1 MLPERSLWRWLRCWK
16 APGVAALPIVVLL
29 AGPAEAHVFHQI
41 FELPD
46 TQLTKD
52 YAVLIRLIDYPYER
66 FELAEKVYRAEQR
79 VRLKPGGFRA
89 WLKRPLEPGMV
100 FKADYQLNR
109 WTGSLEAEA
118 RRLDQRYGTTLHQR
132 IETGL
137 RARNA
142 EAVKAAFREMFFY
155 LIRDLFEAIW
165 ARLEEPEA
173 PARLYE
179 FLSRYFSVSLES
191 FVNINHRAS
200 YLVLRATLDAVSRTL
215 GDPETGAPPVP
226 EVFQLHRARFL
237 RALEH
242 VLQVS

>member
-1 MLPERSLWRWLRCWK
+1 MATVL
-16 APGVAALPIVVLL
+16 IFVLL
-29 AGPAEAHVFHQI
+29 PGQADAHVFHQI

-52 YAVLIRLIDYPYER
+52 YVVLIRLIDYPHER
-66 FELAEKVYRAEQR
+66 FEVAGKVYRAEQR
-79 VRLKPGGFRA
+79 VRLKPGGVRT

-100 FKADYQLNR
+100 FKATYQVNR
-109 WTGSLEAEA
+109 WTGSLEEEA
-118 RRLDQRYGTTLHQR
+118 RRLDQRYGTTLHAR
-132 IETGL
+132 IEAGL

-142 EAVKAAFREMFFY
+142 EAVKVAFREMFFY
-155 LIRDLFEAIW
+155 LIRELFEAIG

-191 FVNINHRAS
+191 FVNINHRAT
-200 YLVLRATLDAVSRTL
+200 YLVLRATLDAVGRTL
-215 GDPETGAPPVP
+215 GDPETGTPPAP
-226 EVFQLHRARFL
+226 EVFQQQQARFL
-237 RALEH
+237 RTLGH